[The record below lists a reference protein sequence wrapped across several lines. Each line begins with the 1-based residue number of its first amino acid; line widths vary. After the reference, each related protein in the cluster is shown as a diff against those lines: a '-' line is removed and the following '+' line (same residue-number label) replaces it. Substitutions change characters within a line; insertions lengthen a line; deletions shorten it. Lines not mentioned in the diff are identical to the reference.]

1 MLRGSLLTLLFL
13 VAKVVCINTSKT
25 IWETLNSAEFKTV
38 YQTLSQNKSKF
49 HRVKDLLDDTIS
61 NKTLFLPSEQ
71 AIQTAVESGVFNMT
85 VQNALY
91 FIIEDK
97 YDVNTL
103 SSKRHY
109 LNTSSPKFPILIVS
123 PDNSNNNNSLQVIA
137 GSFSSIVTNWTLC
150 NNGNG
155 IGKYISVIIKVA
167 LYIKK
172 KLGIIYQTNQF
183 LSTPLSTID
192 TISSLSDLNVLE
204 DVIKSRNL
212 TNIMEGTQ
220 KTIFAP
226 IDSAWD
232 AINGTH
238 LPFGTLIHDLKYQ
251 VIDGVYYQKDLLENN
266 HTLQTSYIPAT
277 LLTEVN
283 ENKQAFV
290 LNNRTVQ
297 SRIVKADIITS
308 SGSVIHLTDTFL
320 STKKPKEE
328 GIRSIVGAFSQQS
341 QATGLFFSSS
351 FLWNCSLF
359 VYLMITFVVF

>member
-1 MLRGSLLTLLFL
+1 MVLKGSLLILFL
-13 VAKVVCINTSKT
+13 LVTKAVCMFNASKT
-25 IWETLNSAEFKTV
+25 IWETLNSPEFKTV

-61 NKTLFLPSEQ
+61 NKTLFLPSEK
-71 AIQTAVESGVFNMT
+71 AIQLAVENGAFNMT

-91 FIIEDK
+91 FIIENS

-103 SSKRHY
+103 SLKRHY
-109 LNTSSPKFPILIVS
+109 LNTSSPKFPVLIVS
-123 PDNSNNNNSLQVIA
+123 PDNNNNNSLQVISGTSA
-137 GSFSSIVTNWTLC
+137 SNVTNW
-150 NNGNG
+150 
-155 IGKYISVIIKVA
+155 ISCSN
-167 LYIKK
+167 
-172 KLGIIYQTNQF
+172 GIIYQTDQF
-183 LSTPLSTID
+183 LSTPPSTID
-192 TISSLSDLNVLE
+192 TISSLPDLNVLE
-204 DVIKSRNL
+204 TVIKSRNL
-212 TNIMEGTQ
+212 SNIMDGAQ

-251 VIDGVYYQKDLLENN
+251 VIDGVYYQKDLLEKN
-266 HTLQTSYIPAT
+266 HTLQTNYVPAT

-283 ENKQAFV
+283 ENKQGFV
-290 LNNRTVQ
+290 LNNRTTL

-328 GIRSIVGAFSQQS
+328 GIRTVVGAFSQPS
-341 QATGLFFSSS
+341 RATLLLPSLWTS
-351 FLWNCSLF
+351 FLFVHMNLLF
-359 VYLMITFVVF
+359 SILSHLFNH